1 MIYLP
6 IIGSVLE
13 AAGSSFEKSLMKRKD
28 INYKNYTVYGF
39 LGIVLVMLPFI
50 FFFWKVDNDARTLKN
65 LLLFFFVIIIS
76 SFANLLTYYSL
87 KRKNLSVLEP
97 VRLMQPLL
105 TILLAFIF
113 FSSERKFSLFILAI
127 VASLALIAA
136 HVKKHHFCFDKYMT
150 AALAGSLFFAIE
162 LVASKP
168 ILEFYNPFTFYF
180 LRCLMIFIIT
190 LVIIRP
196 KTIIKNNSK
205 WIILLISIIWVFYRI
220 ILYYGYEM
228 YGIVFTTILF
238 ILTPVFV
245 YIFAG
250 IFLKEKITLKQIIS
264 SIVIVVCV
272 VIAMMIEG

>member
-6 IIGSVLE
+6 IIGSLLE
-13 AAGSSFEKSLMKRKD
+13 GAGSSFEKSLMKRKD
-28 INYKNYTVYGF
+28 INYKNYSVYGF

-50 FFFWKVDNDARTLKN
+50 FFFWKVDADARSLKN
-65 LLLFFFVIIIS
+65 LLLFFFVIAMAAL
-76 SFANLLTYYSL
+76 ANLLTYYSL

-97 VRLMQPLL
+97 VRFMQPLL

-113 FSSERKFSLFILAI
+113 FSSERNFLFFILAI
-127 VASLALIAA
+127 IASLALIAA

-168 ILEFYNPFTFYF
+168 ILQFYNPFSFYF

-196 KTIIKNNSK
+196 KTKIKNNSK
-205 WIILLISIIWVFYRI
+205 WMILFISIIWVFYRI

-245 YIFAG
+245 YIFAS
-250 IFLKEKITLKQIIS
+250 IFLKEKITLRQIIS
-264 SIVIVVCV
+264 SVIIVVCV
-272 VIAMMIEG
+272 VIAMLIEG